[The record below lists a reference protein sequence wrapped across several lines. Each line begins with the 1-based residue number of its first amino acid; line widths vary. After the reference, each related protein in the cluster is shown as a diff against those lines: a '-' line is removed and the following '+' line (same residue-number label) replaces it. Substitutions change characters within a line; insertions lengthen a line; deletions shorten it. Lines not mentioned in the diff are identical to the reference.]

1 MYQMRQSRNRYL
13 TIPNALSTVR
23 IALLVPLLFFF
34 RAEMFVPTLLLFL
47 VSAASDALDGA
58 IARRWNMQSEFG
70 RVLDPLA
77 DKVTFVTLIAIL
89 SRNVLPTVP
98 VAALIAMEVILLIMG
113 TVTYFNPKMQDYFS
127 LGANIY
133 GKLKTCGETLLVL
146 MLIVGHF
153 FVISHVYAYSVMLH
167 VVLVVCIACAL
178 KSIVNHVN
186 IKPLF

>member
-1 MYQMRQSRNRYL
+1 MRQSRNRYL

-70 RVLDPLA
+70 RILDPFA

-89 SRNVLPTVP
+89 SRNVLPAVP
-98 VAALIAMEVILLIMG
+98 VAALIAMEVILLVMG
-113 TVTYFNPKMQDYFS
+113 AMTYFNPKMQNYFS

-133 GKLKTCGETLLVL
+133 GKLKTCGETLLVC

-153 FVISHVYAYSVMLH
+153 FAISYVYAYWITLH
-167 VVLVVCIACAL
+167 VVLMACIAFAL
-178 KSIVNHVN
+178 KSIINH
-186 IKPLF
+186 ISFKPLS